1 MEWVET
7 TGRTVEEAKE
17 YALDQLGVDEADAE
31 FEVLEEPKL
40 GLFGRL
46 RTEARVRARVRPQA
60 PPPKVDRRERRRRS
74 GPGRDEGGGDEVDAA
89 RAEVSGRP
97 ERPERPERAERKE
110 RGPRSVRQPREVQP
124 SRPPRRND
132 EGDDVNERDHDRP
145 APTQAEVDDQ
155 SSAVL
160 SFLEGLVDAFGVEAD
175 VTMRLSDDQA
185 LEAAID
191 GDDVGLLLGP
201 RGQTL
206 EAVQELAR
214 RALQTYTPD
223 SMRLRVDVGG
233 YRERRRAALAR
244 FAEKVAQQVLE
255 SGEPA
260 SLEPMNAADRKVVH
274 DTVNELDGVRTTS
287 EGEEPRRRVVVHP
300 A

>member
-17 YALDQLGVDEADAE
+17 LALDQLGVDEVDAE

-46 RTEARVRARVRPQA
+46 RSEARVRARVRPQA
-60 PPPKVDRRERRRRS
+60 PPPKLERRERRR
-74 GPGRDEGGGDEVDAA
+74 GRGRKDEGDEAAPAAPKPAA
-89 RAEVSGRP
+89 RDREARNGGNRRPGTKQSGS
-97 ERPERPERAERKE
+97 
-110 RGPRSVRQPREVQP
+110 G
-124 SRPPRRND
+124 RPPRRT
-132 EGDDVNERDHDRP
+132 EQGDDVDESRVR
-145 APTQAEVDDQ
+145 AELSQEQMDEQVA
-155 SSAVL
+155 AVRG
-160 SFLEGLVDAFGVEAD
+160 FLDGLLDAFGAD
-175 VTMRLSDDQA
+175 ADLTVGISEDGA
-185 LEAAID
+185 IEAAIT
-191 GDDVGLLLGP
+191 GEDVGLLLGP
-201 RGQTL
+201 RGTTL

-214 RALQTYTPD
+214 RALQQATED

-233 YRERRRAALAR
+233 YRERRREALAK
-244 FAEKVAQQVLE
+244 FAAKVAAVVAA

-274 DTVNELDGVRTTS
+274 DTVNEIDGVRTSS
-287 EGEEPRRRVVVHP
+287 EGEEPRRRVVISP